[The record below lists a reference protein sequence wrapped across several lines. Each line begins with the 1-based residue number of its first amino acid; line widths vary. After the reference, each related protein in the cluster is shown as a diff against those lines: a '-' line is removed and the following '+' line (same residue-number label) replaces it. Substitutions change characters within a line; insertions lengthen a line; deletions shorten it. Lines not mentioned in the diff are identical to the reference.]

1 MNALLVHPACVV
13 SVTLTALRT
22 EPTRRDPNAK
32 DSFLINI
39 SGRLLMVNQNTNNNQ
54 VWIVILCFVLLVQ
67 TCPFTRLTHSVREFY
82 TNSGRFGNA
91 KYLCH
96 R

>member
-1 MNALLVHPACVV
+1 MGIRCIQSIDMNALLVHPACVV

-39 SGRLLMVNQNTNNNQ
+39 SGRLFMVNQNSNNNQ
-54 VWIVILCFVLLVQ
+54 VSVVVIKLNYIY
-67 TCPFTRLTHSVREFY
+67 RLYIINNISVKSERK
-82 TNSGRFGNA
+82 A
-91 KYLCH
+91 A
-96 R
+96 